1 MANFFARL
9 ERHPRAIEASLFA
22 LGLLVMGLVLA
33 FAPSSFRPAPSYN
46 DYLSYYQPPAA
57 HLLAGKGYTALNGS
71 FALHDPPGY
80 PLVLAFVYWI
90 ADGLGVGREGAVNVL
105 TVVTLAVACVLVYRL
120 GRAMF
125 GLRVGIVAAVVWVT
139 YPIEMAIA
147 PYRFAEVPF
156 TPVLYLTALIFV
168 DGTRKGLP
176 SWRRMTVV
184 GALIGVDALI
194 RPQAILLVVPYAL
207 ALWVR
212 ARQLRAPD
220 KDSTSTLAPHR
231 RWAVG
236 GLCVV
241 LFVSYLAAVAPWEV
255 WAEVATHQTVTLSNA
270 GPSGILDGLT
280 VGLRAKDERGHASL
294 PSSVIAVEK
303 RVSAD
308 RSSLT
313 SVGKIV
319 QFMDGQ
325 FRAHPLAVAELVA
338 IKAAS
343 SFYGT
348 NSLTH
353 QLLIALVQ
361 LPYLALMIAGL
372 VLAWRAGGWQRSLS
386 VFAVLVVGYMW
397 LMTISVL
404 SIVRYMTPALGL
416 LVPFAALA
424 LVRGWDL
431 LRQRGAAH
439 TSGGAEP
446 RSHRGATPS
455 ELIPSRAQG
464 GAGARPANQE
474 GAQ

>member
-1 MANFFARL
+1 MANFLARL
-9 ERHPRAIEASLFA
+9 ERHPRAIEASFFA

-33 FAPSSFRPAPSYN
+33 LAPNSFRPAPGYN

-57 HLLAGKGYTALNGS
+57 HLLAGKGYTSLNGS
-71 FALHDPPGY
+71 PALHDPPGY
-80 PLVLAFVYWI
+80 PLILALFYWI
-90 ADGLGVGREGAVNVL
+90 ADGLGVGREGTVNVL

-125 GLRVGIVAAVVWVT
+125 GLRVGIVAGVVWVT

-156 TPVLYLTALIFV
+156 TPILYLTALVFV
-168 DGTRKGLP
+168 DGTRNGMP
-176 SWRRMTVV
+176 SWRRMAVV

-212 ARQLRAPD
+212 ARQVRARD
-220 KDSTSTLAPHR
+220 QDSGTVATRR

-241 LFVSYLAAVAPWEV
+241 LFVSYLAAIAPWEAWV
-255 WAEVATHQTVTLSNA
+255 KVTTHQTIALSNA
-270 GPSGILDGLT
+270 GPSSILDGLT
-280 VGLRAKDERGHASL
+280 VGLRAQDERGHANL
-294 PSSVIAVEK
+294 PASVVAVEK

-308 RSSLT
+308 RSKLT

-319 QFMDGQ
+319 HFMDGQ
-325 FRAHPLAVAELVA
+325 FRAHPLAVVELVA
-338 IKAAS
+338 IKAAT

-372 VLAWRAGGWQRSLS
+372 VLAWRAGDWLRSLS
-386 VFAVLVVGYMW
+386 VFVVLVVGYMW
-397 LMTISVL
+397 LMTIGVL

-416 LVPFAALA
+416 LIPFAALA
-424 LVRGWDL
+424 LVRGWDW
-431 LRQRGAAH
+431 LRQRRAGR
-439 TSGGAEP
+439 TSGVASLDVTEVP
-446 RSHRGATPS
+446 TQS
-455 ELIPSRAQG
+455 ESIPWRAQG
-464 GAGARPANQE
+464 ETGALPANQE
-474 GAQ
+474 GA

>member
-22 LGLLVMGLVLA
+22 LGLLVMGLVIAL
-33 FAPSSFRPAPSYN
+33 APSSFRPAPGYN

-57 HLLAGKGYTALNGS
+57 HLLAGKGYTSLSGS
-71 FALHDPPGY
+71 PALHDPPGY
-80 PLVLAFVYWI
+80 PLILAFFYWI
-90 ADGLGVGREGAVNVL
+90 ADGLGVGREGTVNVL

-156 TPVLYLTALIFV
+156 TPILYLTALIFV
-168 DGTRKGLP
+168 DGTRNGLP
-176 SWRRMTVV
+176 SWRRMAVV

-212 ARQLRAPD
+212 ARQVRAHGN
-220 KDSTSTLAPHR
+220 DSAGTVATRR
-231 RWAVG
+231 RWAAG

-255 WAEVATHQTVTLSNA
+255 WVRVTTHQTIALSKA
-270 GPSGILDGLT
+270 GPSSILDGLT
-280 VGLRAKDERGHASL
+280 VGLRAQDERGHASL
-294 PSSVIAVEK
+294 PSSVLAIEK

-308 RSSLT
+308 RSRLT

-319 QFMDGQ
+319 QFMDRQ

-372 VLAWRAGGWQRSLS
+372 VLAWRAGEWLRSLS
-386 VFAVLVVGYMW
+386 VFVVLVVGYMW
-397 LMTISVL
+397 LMTIGVL

-416 LVPFAALA
+416 LIPFAALA
-424 LVRGWDL
+424 LVRGWDWV
-431 LRQRGAAH
+431 RQRRAAH
-439 TSGGAEP
+439 TSGV
-446 RSHRGATPS
+446 PS
-455 ELIPSRAQG
+455 LDVTEVPPESESIPWRAQAE
-464 GAGARPANQE
+464 AGARPANQE
-474 GAQ
+474 GTQ